1 MTGSPILETIGI
13 SKSFP
18 GVKAL
23 QNVDFGLYPGEIHT
37 LMGQNGAGKSTLI
50 NVLTGV
56 HAHDAGEI
64 RLGGEA
70 VNFATPLHAEAAGI
84 RTLYQEVNL
93 ARICLSLKTYSRDG
107 NRSGVALSTG
117 RPFMR
122 GPKRRLPT

>member
-23 QNVDFGLYPGEIHT
+23 QNVDFSLFPGEIHT

-56 HAHDAGEI
+56 HTHDAGEI
-64 RLGGEA
+64 RLGGET
-70 VNFATPLHAEAAGI
+70 VDFATPLHAEAAGI
-84 RTLYQEVNL
+84 RTLYQ
-93 ARICLSLKTYSRDG
+93 
-107 NRSGVALSTG
+107 
-117 RPFMR
+117 
-122 GPKRRLPT
+122 